1 MSLINISAKEEGAA
15 ALLNLSTEECPPL
28 QKPPGNIVV
37 QCLDHIFNKDSRIA
51 DQCCMIL
58 SNLTRPK
65 HLIEKIVDIIEDSDR
80 TFDSLIEI
88 FTKIVYNKGANLHY
102 LGPVLSN
109 LSQSSR
115 VRAYILEKDKCTIQR
130 LLPFTEYKDS
140 LVRRGGIVGKL
151 GCKKK
156 CVAFSQLNLLG
167 TLKNC
172 CFESDFHEWLLSEEV
187 DILPRL
193 LLPLAGPEEFDE
205 EDNDKLPLELQ
216 YLPSDKSREEDPDI
230 RYLKKNFFLAFC

>member
-1 MSLINISAKEEGAA
+1 MSLLSLLGDSVTAISKDTSLSLINISAKEEGAA
-15 ALLNLSTEECPPL
+15 ALLNLSAEECPPL
-28 QKPPGNIVV
+28 QKPPENIVV
-37 QCLDHIFNKDSRIA
+37 QCLDNIFNKDSRIA

-65 HLIEKIVDIIEDSDR
+65 HLIEKIVDIIEESGR

-140 LVRRGGIVGKL
+140 LIRRGGIVGKL
-151 GCKKK
+151 I
-156 CVAFSQLNLLG
+156 V
-167 TLKNC
+167 
-172 CFESDFHEWLLSEEV
+172 
-187 DILPRL
+187 I
-193 LLPLAGPEEFDE
+193 
-205 EDNDKLPLELQ
+205 
-216 YLPSDKSREEDPDI
+216 KSFMFI
-230 RYLKKNFFLAFC
+230 S

>member
-1 MSLINISAKEEGAA
+1 MSLLSLLGDPVTAISKDTSLSLINISAKEEGAA

-65 HLIEKIVDIIEDSDR
+65 HLIEKIVDIIEESGR

-140 LVRRGGIVGKL
+140 LIRRGGIVGKL
-151 GCKKK
+151 EG
-156 CVAFSQLNLLG
+156 
-167 TLKNC
+167 
-172 CFESDFHEWLLSEEV
+172 
-187 DILPRL
+187 
-193 LLPLAGPEEFDE
+193 
-205 EDNDKLPLELQ
+205 
-216 YLPSDKSREEDPDI
+216 
-230 RYLKKNFFLAFC
+230 